1 VTAACPANGHGELRH
16 LVKEVDFAKQ
26 KRREV
31 LMAVIANRKS
41 VMTLFSDS
49 TDIYSHRV
57 RIVLAEKGINVDIIY
72 VDPANPPEDL
82 IELNP
87 YASVPTLVDRD
98 LVLYDSQV
106 IMEYL
111 DERFPHPPLMPV
123 DPVSRGST
131 RMTLKRIQRDWDPLV
146 DILERNSGS
155 GVDKAARDLQESLIV
170 VTPIFAQKPFFMSEE
185 FSLMDCAVAPI
196 LWRLS
201 KYKIELP
208 ASTKPLKDYCNRIF
222 QMDSF
227 RASLSDAERELAG

>member
-1 VTAACPANGHGELRH
+1 
-16 LVKEVDFAKQ
+16 
-26 KRREV
+26 
-31 LMAVIANRKS
+31 MAVIANRKS

-57 RIVLAEKGINVDIIY
+57 RIVLAEKGINVEIIY
-72 VDPANPPEDL
+72 VDPATPPEDL

-146 DILERNSGS
+146 DILERDSGS
-155 GVDKAARDLQESLIV
+155 GVEKARKDLTESLIV

-208 ASTKPLKDYCNRIF
+208 ASTKPLKDYCKRIF

-227 RASLSDAERELAG
+227 RASLSDVERELAG

>member
-1 VTAACPANGHGELRH
+1 
-16 LVKEVDFAKQ
+16 
-26 KRREV
+26 
-31 LMAVIANRKS
+31 MAVIANRKS

-57 RIVLAEKGINVDIIY
+57 RIVLAEKGINVEIIY

-146 DILERNSGS
+146 DTLERDSGTIS
-155 GVDKAARDLQESLIV
+155 DKARKDLQESLIV
-170 VTPIFAQKPFFMSEE
+170 VTPIFAQKPFFMSDE

-201 KYKIELP
+201 KYNIELP
-208 ASTKPLKDYCNRIF
+208 ASTKPLKDYCKRIF

-227 RASLSDAERELAG
+227 RASLSDSERELGA